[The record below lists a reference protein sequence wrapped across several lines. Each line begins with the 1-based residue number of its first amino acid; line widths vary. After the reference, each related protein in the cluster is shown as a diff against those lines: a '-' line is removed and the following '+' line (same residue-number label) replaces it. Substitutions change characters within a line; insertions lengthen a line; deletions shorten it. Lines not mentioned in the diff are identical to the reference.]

1 MRTRTKIC
9 GITRLED
16 AKASILAGCDA
27 LGFVFYKESPRY
39 IALDAFKVIARELPP
54 FVTKVGLF
62 VNADPA
68 EIEEAIRS
76 GLVNVLQFHGDETPE
91 DCQAIA
97 AQVGRRWY
105 KAIQV
110 KPELDVVAEVQRF
123 QQAGASAVLLD
134 AWHPELKGGTGHSF
148 DWSQFPKL
156 DIPLIL
162 AGGLTPTNVE
172 DAIKTTGAYAVD
184 VSGGVE
190 SAKGIKDQQLI
201 ENFMQGVHRGS
212 AK

>member
-16 AKASILAGCDA
+16 AKASVRAGCDA

-76 GLVNVLQFHGDETPE
+76 GLVNVLQFHGDETP
-91 DCQAIA
+91 DFCRQFKFPYI
-97 AQVGRRWY
+97 
-105 KAIQV
+105 KA
-110 KPELDVVAEVQRF
+110 VAVSSSVDLLQYAKDFYDAE
-123 QQAGASAVLLD
+123 ALLLD
-134 AWHPELKGGTGHSF
+134 ASHEHLKGGTGQTF
-148 DWSQFPKL
+148 DWNL
-156 DIPLIL
+156 IPHSLSKPIVL
-162 AGGLTPTNVE
+162 AGGLNVDNVKE
-172 DAIKTTGAYAVD
+172 AINQVKPYAVD
-184 VSGGVE
+184 ISGGVE
-190 SAKGIKDQQLI
+190 DSKGIKNSLKIQAFIKETQDAT
-201 ENFMQGVHRGS
+201 V
-212 AK
+212 

>member
-76 GLVNVLQFHGDETPE
+76 GLVNVLQFHGDETP
-91 DCQAIA
+91 DFADNLNFLISKQL
-97 AQVGRRWY
+97 Q
-105 KAIQV
+105 
-110 KPELDVVAEVQRF
+110 
-123 QQAGASAVLLD
+123 S
-134 AWHPELKGGTGHSF
+134 
-148 DWSQFPKL
+148 
-156 DIPLIL
+156 PL
-162 AGGLTPTNVE
+162 
-172 DAIKTTGAYAVD
+172 
-184 VSGGVE
+184 
-190 SAKGIKDQQLI
+190 
-201 ENFMQGVHRGS
+201 R
-212 AK
+212 

>member
-16 AKASILAGCDA
+16 AKASVRAGCDA

-76 GLVNVLQFHGDETPE
+76 GLVNVLQFHGDETP
-91 DCQAIA
+91 DFCRQFNFPYI
-97 AQVGRRWY
+97 
-105 KAIQV
+105 KAVAVSSSVDLIQYA
-110 KPELDVVAEVQRF
+110 KDFHDAE
-123 QQAGASAVLLD
+123 ALLLD
-134 AWHPELKGGTGHSF
+134 AYHEHLKGGTGQTF
-148 DWSQFPKL
+148 DWNL
-156 DIPLIL
+156 IPHSLSKPIVL
-162 AGGLTPTNVE
+162 AGGLTVDNVKE
-172 DAIKTTGAYAVD
+172 AIKKVKPYAVD

-190 SAKGIKDQQLI
+190 ESKGIKNSLKIQAFIKETQDAA
-201 ENFMQGVHRGS
+201 V
-212 AK
+212 

>member
-9 GITRLED
+9 GIIRLED

-76 GLVNVLQFHGDETPE
+76 GLVNVLQFHGDETP
-91 DCQAIA
+91 DFCRQFKFPYI
-97 AQVGRRWY
+97 
-105 KAIQV
+105 KA
-110 KPELDVVAEVQRF
+110 VAVSSSVDLLQYAKDFYDAE
-123 QQAGASAVLLD
+123 ALLLD
-134 AWHPELKGGTGHSF
+134 ASHEHLKGGTGQTF
-148 DWSQFPKL
+148 DWNL
-156 DIPLIL
+156 IPHSLSKPIVL
-162 AGGLTPTNVE
+162 AGGLNVDNVKE
-172 DAIKTTGAYAVD
+172 AINQVKPYAVD
-184 VSGGVE
+184 ISGGVE
-190 SAKGIKDQQLI
+190 DSKGIKNSLKIQAFIKETQDAT
-201 ENFMQGVHRGS
+201 V
-212 AK
+212 

>member
-16 AKASILAGCDA
+16 AKASILGGCDA

-76 GLVNVLQFHGDETPE
+76 GLMNVLQFHGDETP
-91 DCQAIA
+91 DFCRQFKFPYI
-97 AQVGRRWY
+97 
-105 KAIQV
+105 KA
-110 KPELDVVAEVQRF
+110 VAVSSSVDLLQYAKDFYDAE
-123 QQAGASAVLLD
+123 ALLLD
-134 AWHPELKGGTGHSF
+134 ASHEHLKGGTGQTF
-148 DWSQFPKL
+148 DWNL
-156 DIPLIL
+156 IPHSLSKPIVL
-162 AGGLTPTNVE
+162 AGGLNVDNVKE
-172 DAIKTTGAYAVD
+172 AINQVKPYAVD
-184 VSGGVE
+184 ISGGVE
-190 SAKGIKDQQLI
+190 DSKGIKNSLKIQAFIKETQDAT
-201 ENFMQGVHRGS
+201 V
-212 AK
+212 